1 VFLLEETGGFRRDR
15 PAKQNRLAFD
25 FKHFIVQTMAV
36 KDDSASSDESDS
48 ADERPRPQ
56 SPLESDLLELLRVM
70 PRVFRG
76 LRHAPPGRCEPGS
89 KLPLNPRELFKQ
101 GGLGPR
107 HIPVV
112 VVLMLDGPMAVS
124 DLAHRLGLS
133 LATVSLMVGELSRA
147 GLVDRHED
155 EHDRRRTM
163 VSVSE
168 RHRVAF
174 EPFVRERIAPLRA
187 AFLQGWRLL
196 AEEFEPDRPPPGP
209 DEV

>member
-1 VFLLEETGGFRRDR
+1 
-15 PAKQNRLAFD
+15 
-25 FKHFIVQTMAV
+25 MSV
-36 KDDSASSDESDS
+36 KDDSASSDGPDS
-48 ADERPRPQ
+48 ANEPPRPQ
-56 SPLESDLLELLRVM
+56 STLESDLLELLRVM

-76 LRHAPPGRCEPGS
+76 LRHPEPGRCKPGS
-89 KLPLNPRELFKQ
+89 KLPLNPRDLFKQ

-112 VVLMLDGPMAVS
+112 VVLMLDGPMSVS

-155 EHDRRRTM
+155 EQDRRRTM

-174 EPFVRERIAPLRA
+174 EPFVRERVAPLRHA
-187 AFLQGWRLL
+187 LTRMPPEIRTAFLQGWRLL
-196 AEEFEPDRPPPGP
+196 AEEFEPDGP
-209 DEV
+209 APEDGPAGI